1 MPAVLLE
8 GKPVAARIRQETRA
22 RAGALAVRGIAP
34 HLVMLRTAGS
44 ASSDVYVKGLA
55 GSCDEAGVRF
65 SERRA
70 DPSEKGIL
78 EALAELNRDRGVHG
92 VLLEMPFPAGVDGT
106 KVLAALDPMKD
117 VERVG
122 PACRGRILAGEIDFA
137 PSTAAAAMEMV
148 LASGVAIAGAE
159 AVVLGSSDIVGKP
172 VALMLLAR
180 HATVTVCR
188 SKTRD
193 LAGHARRADIL
204 VAAIGRPGFVT
215 GGMVK
220 PGGVVV
226 DVGIN
231 RVKTP
236 EGKGKTV
243 GDVDFE
249 GARAV
254 AGFLTPVPGGVGTV
268 TSAVTLRN
276 TVLAAEASRG

>member
-1 MPAVLLE
+1 MSAVLLE
-8 GKPVAARIRQETRA
+8 GRPIAERIRAVTRM
-22 RAGALAVRGIAP
+22 RAEALRARGIAP
-34 HLVMLRTAGS
+34 HLVILRTAGS
-44 ASSDVYVKGLA
+44 ASSDAYVKGLA

-70 DPSEKGIL
+70 GGGEAAIL
-78 EALAELNRDRGVHG
+78 VALADLNRDPTVHG
-92 VLLEMPFPAGVDGT
+92 ILLEMPFPAGVDAGR
-106 KVLAALDPMKD
+106 VLAALDPAKD

-122 PACRGRILAGEIDFA
+122 PAHRGKILAGEIDFA

-215 GGMVK
+215 GDMVK
-220 PGGVVV
+220 PGAVVV

-236 EGKGKTV
+236 EGKSRTV

-249 GARAV
+249 AARAV
-254 AGFLTPVPGGVGTV
+254 AGFLTPVPGGVGLV

-276 TVLAAEASRG
+276 AVLAAEAAGR